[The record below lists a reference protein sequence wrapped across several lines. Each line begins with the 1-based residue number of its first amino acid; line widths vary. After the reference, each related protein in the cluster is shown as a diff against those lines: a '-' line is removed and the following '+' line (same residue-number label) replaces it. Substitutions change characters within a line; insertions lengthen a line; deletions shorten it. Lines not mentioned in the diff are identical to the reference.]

1 MVPFH
6 RSAKLLA
13 ATALLVAAC
22 AGPHREARRFSGVDD
37 LVPGDFLAPGRG
49 RLPPPEVAAA
59 LGQARYVLVGE
70 SHGNACDHRA
80 QARVL
85 AVLAGA
91 GRPPVVGLEQ
101 VDVTRQ
107 PVLGRFARGELDLE
121 ELPAALSWR
130 ERWGVP
136 FDRYR
141 PIFEIARGDRL
152 PVVALNLPSEL
163 VREFGEKGA
172 VGLSPERRALLPG
185 EIVPPPPEQEARLR
199 EAFRAHHH
207 SGSGPNGEEPLARFA
222 RVQALWDTAM
232 AARAVEAAGQFGA
245 PVAILTGTGH
255 VERGWGI
262 ERRLARL
269 DPGAEVVSILPWRG
283 NGAPDPAEAD
293 LFFYCP
299 PDPPPEG

>member
-1 MVPFH
+1 MDLRRRP
-6 RSAKLLA
+6 AKLLA
-13 ATALLVAAC
+13 AAALLAAAC
-22 AGPHREARRFSGVDD
+22 AGPHREARRLSGVDD
-37 LVPGDFLAPGRG
+37 LRPGEFLVPGRG
-49 RLPPPEVAAA
+49 RLSAPEVAAA
-59 LGQARYVLVGE
+59 LGEARYVLVGE

-121 ELPAALSWR
+121 ALPDALDWQ

-136 FDRYR
+136 FARYR
-141 PIFEIARGDRL
+141 PIFETVRGDRL
-152 PVVALNLPSEL
+152 PVVALNLPSDL

-172 VGLSPERRALLPG
+172 DGLPPDRRELLPRA
-185 EIVPPPPEQEARLR
+185 ILPPPPEQEARLR

-207 SGSGPNGEEPLARFA
+207 SGTGPDGEDPLARFA
-222 RVQALWDTAM
+222 RVQSLWDTAM
-232 AARAVEAAGQFGA
+232 ATRAVEAAGTLGA
-245 PVAILTGTGH
+245 PVVLLAGTGH

-262 ERRLARL
+262 EHRLARL
-269 DPGAEVVSILPWRG
+269 DPGAAVVSILPWRG
-283 NGAPDPAEAD
+283 TGAPDPAAAD

-299 PDPPPEG
+299 PDSPPER